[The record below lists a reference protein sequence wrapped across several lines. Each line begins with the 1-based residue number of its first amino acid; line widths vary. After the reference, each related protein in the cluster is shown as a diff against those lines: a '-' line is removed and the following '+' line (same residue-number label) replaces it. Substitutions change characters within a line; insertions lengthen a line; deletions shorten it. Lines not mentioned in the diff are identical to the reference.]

1 MCGILGILTKKA
13 PPSESSGLLASLRH
27 RGPDRQAEW
36 TSPDGSV
43 WLGHTRLAIL
53 DLSEAGDQPMRDEV
67 TGDVLVLNGEIYN
80 HLDLRRELETLG
92 VSFRSHGD
100 TETILRGYGVW
111 GPALFPRLRGMFAL
125 AIYEACSRE
134 VVLARD
140 RFGIK
145 PLYLA
150 RTESGGLAFASEVR
164 TLLPLAGRTLSP
176 RGLSAFLHWGSCAHS
191 ALVFENIQ
199 EFPTGCWAR
208 LRASGEMPAPVH
220 FWPLAKKEINPN
232 ARSLA
237 AKMPA
242 NPARAVRQLLEDSV
256 DAHMLSDVPVAC
268 FLSGGIDSSILT
280 AMASRRLGGRL
291 ATFSVGFS
299 EQGFDESQ
307 FAKLISE
314 RYGTDHHH
322 VHLTDAEKLSFVRRA
337 IDAMDLPSI
346 DAANTFIVSHYV
358 AQAGFK
364 VVLSGLGADEIF
376 GGYPVFK
383 DFSKIKRLASIPHF
397 AASLI
402 KLTGRGDFLFS
413 DAPAQRNGET
423 LSRWWRRIWTGM
435 QISQIGLPMPEFHHE
450 LSPPLCDTMA
460 EISWGEIAY
469 YMRDTLLRDS
479 DAMSMAHSI
488 EIRVPFLD
496 NALVETVLSYP
507 AKEKFN
513 HRIPKSLLLAA
524 TDDLL
529 PRQIWNR
536 PKMGFSLPMAHWMHG
551 PLADF
556 CQSGLDHLVQE
567 NLLDFKNCQQ
577 IWSEFQSGKTKWPI
591 AWSATV
597 LGHYLQ
603 KNKA

>member
-1 MCGILGILTKKA
+1 MCGIIGIVTPTA
-13 PPSESSGLLASLRH
+13 QSPDSSRLLASLRH
-27 RGPDRQAEW
+27 RGPDRQGAW
-36 TSPDGSV
+36 TATDGAV

-53 DLSEAGDQPMRDEV
+53 DLSDAGDQPMHDESNRN
-67 TGDVLVLNGEIYN
+67 VLVLNGEIYN
-80 HLDLRRELETLG
+80 HLSLRKELETLG
-92 VSFRSHGD
+92 VKFCGHSD
-100 TETILRGYGVW
+100 TETLLRGYGIW
-111 GPALFPRLRGMFAL
+111 GPAIFPRLRGMFAL

-164 TLLPLAGRTLSP
+164 TLLPLTGRTLSP
-176 RGLSAFLHWGSCAHS
+176 HGLSAFLHWGSCAHS
-191 ALVFENIQ
+191 ALVFENIH

-220 FWPLAKKEINPN
+220 FWPLAKEEINPT

-242 NPARAVRQLLEDSV
+242 EPARVVRQLLEDSV

-299 EQGFDESQ
+299 EQGFDESP

-346 DAANTFIVSHYV
+346 DSANTFIVSHYV
-358 AQAGFK
+358 ALAGYK

-376 GGYPVFK
+376 GGYPIFK

-413 DAPAQRNGET
+413 DIPAQRNGET
-423 LSRWWRRIWTGM
+423 LSRWWRRIWTGK
-435 QISQIGLPMPEFHHE
+435 QISRIGLPMPELHHE

-460 EISWGEIAY
+460 EISWGEITH
-469 YMRDTLLRDS
+469 YMRDTLLRDC

-507 AKEKFN
+507 SAKKFDP
-513 HRIPKSLLLAA
+513 RLPKSLLLRA
-524 TDDLL
+524 TSDLI
-529 PRQIWNR
+529 PEAIWNR
-536 PKMGFSLPMAHWMHG
+536 PKMGFSLPMAQWMRG
-551 PLADF
+551 PIADF
-556 CQSGLDHLVQE
+556 CRSGLDHLVHE
-567 NLLDFKNCQQ
+567 SLLDNKSRAWVWTNFTT
-577 IWSEFQSGKTKWPI
+577 GKTHWSN
-591 AWSATV
+591 AWAAVV

-603 KNKA
+603 RNKD